1 MFGKRIDGPGGR
13 RRAQREPVLLAA
25 AAHSLEESRSVL
37 IEDVGPTG
45 ARLRSPQFRPAANQL
60 LIRAGATE
68 VLASVV
74 WSRGDEC
81 GILFDEPLDTET
93 LASLKKDAAWAVV
106 VGAG

>member
-13 RRAQREPVLLAA
+13 RRAERELVLLAA
-25 AAHSLEESRSVL
+25 AAHSLEDSRSVL

-45 ARLRSPQFRPAANQL
+45 ARLRSPRFRPGGKQL

-81 GILFDEPLDTET
+81 GILFDEPLDKDT
-93 LASLKKDAAWAVV
+93 LELLKKDASWPVV
-106 VGAG
+106 VGAS